1 MGFFRGERTDD
12 RDEMPMGLSFQLGIN
27 AKVMD
32 AYGKLS
38 DEEKRWVIEAA
49 RNISSKSE
57 MHRIVEGLEQNFC
70 C

>member
-1 MGFFRGERTDD
+1 
-12 RDEMPMGLSFQLGIN
+12 MPMGLGFQLGIN

-32 AYGKLS
+32 AYSKLS

-49 RNISSKSE
+49 RNVNSKSE
-57 MHRIVEGLEQNFC
+57 MHRIAEGLEQNFC